1 MERTEQSC
9 KTCRYNLCVRHT
21 PIETRCKSPVAI
33 QEERR
38 LELEAIESLK
48 RQLEEDKI
56 RAKQV
61 DLRRRARLFGGPKH
75 NFPQ

>member
-1 MERTEQSC
+1 M
-9 KTCRYNLCVRHT
+9 
-21 PIETRCKSPVAI
+21 

-61 DLRRRARLFGGPKH
+61 GLRRNVFLGSVGPCW
-75 NFPQ
+75 